1 MRIEWSAE
9 AGHDLREVHASIVQ
23 DNKTAAARVIRAIRE
38 GVQALSENP
47 LMGRIGGVAGTRE
60 LVLSRYPY
68 LVVYR
73 VKKHGVRVLAVI
85 HASRHWLVDFSRE

>member
-1 MRIEWSAE
+1 VRIEWSVE
-9 AGHDLREVHASIVQ
+9 AGHDLREVHASLAQ

-38 GVQALSENP
+38 GVQALSTNP

-60 LVLSRYPY
+60 LAVSRYPY

-73 VKKHGVRVLAVI
+73 VKKHGVRVLAVV
-85 HASRHWLVDFSRE
+85 HPSRHWQVDFLRE

>member
-1 MRIEWSAE
+1 MRIEWSVE

-23 DNKTAAARVIRAIRE
+23 DNKTAAARVIGAIRE
-38 GVQALSENP
+38 GVQALSANP
-47 LMGRIGGVAGTRE
+47 LLGRVGGVASTRE

-73 VKKHGVRVLAVI
+73 LRKHGVGVLAVI
-85 HASRHWLVDFSRE
+85 HTSRHWQVDFARE

>member
-1 MRIEWSAE
+1 MRIEWSVE
-9 AGHDLREVHASIVQ
+9 AGHDLREVHASIAR

-38 GVQALSENP
+38 GVQALSTNP

-60 LVLSRYPY
+60 LVLGRYPY

-85 HASRHWLVDFSRE
+85 HASRHWQVDFSRE

>member
-1 MRIEWSAE
+1 VRIEWSVE
-9 AGHDLREVHASIVQ
+9 AGHDLREVHASIAQ
-23 DNKTAAARVIRAIRE
+23 DNKTAATRVIRAIRE
-38 GVQALSENP
+38 GVQALSTNP

-60 LVLSRYPY
+60 LVVSRYPY

>member
-1 MRIEWSAE
+1 MRLEWSKE
-9 AGHDLREVHASIVQ
+9 SGSDLRQIHASIAQ
-23 DNKTAAARVIRAIRE
+23 DNKLAAARVIRAIRE
-38 GVQALSENP
+38 AVQALVGKP

-73 VKKHGVRVLAVI
+73 VKKDTIKVLAVI
-85 HASRHWLVDFSRE
+85 HTSRHWQVDFSRQ

>member
-1 MRIEWSAE
+1 MRIEWSVE
-9 AGHDLREVHASIVQ
+9 AGHDLRGVHASIAR

-38 GVQALSENP
+38 GVQSLSANP
-47 LMGRIGGVAGTRE
+47 LMGRIGDVSGTRE

-73 VKKHGVRVLAVI
+73 VQKHGVRVLAVI
-85 HASRHWLVDFSRE
+85 HTSRHWQVDFSRE

>member
-1 MRIEWSAE
+1 VRIEWSVE
-9 AGHDLREVHASIVQ
+9 AGHDLREVHASLAQ

-38 GVQALSENP
+38 GVQALSANP
-47 LMGRIGGVAGTRE
+47 LLGRVGGVAGTRE

-73 VKKHGVRVLAVI
+73 VRKLGVRVLAVI
-85 HASRHWLVDFSRE
+85 HTSRHWQVDFSRE